1 MESCRVKRLESLGT
15 FNSFEEIQAWQKAKE
30 LTVAL
35 YRITNQGQLKTDF
48 DLVRQMR
55 RAAISI
61 TSNIAEGFERQTQK
75 EFIQFLFIAKGS
87 CGELRSQLI
96 VAKELELISAEAEK
110 EITNNCLEVSKM
122 LGSLIK
128 YLRTQLS

>member
-1 MESCRVKRLESLGT
+1 MESCLVKRLESLGT
-15 FNSFEEIQAWQKAKE
+15 FNSFEEIQAWQKAKD
-30 LTVAL
+30 LTVSL
-35 YRITNQGQLKTDF
+35 YRMTNEEPLKKDY

-87 CGELRSQLI
+87 TGELRSQLTI
-96 VAKELELISAEAEK
+96 AKELELISAKAEQ
-110 EITNNCLEVSKM
+110 EIKQSCIEVFKM

>member
-1 MESCRVKRLESLGT
+1 MESCLVKRLESLGT
-15 FNSFEEIQAWQKAKE
+15 FNSFEEIQAWQKAKD
-30 LTVAL
+30 LTVSL
-35 YRITNQGQLKTDF
+35 YRMTNEEPLKKDY

-87 CGELRSQLI
+87 TGELRSQLTI
-96 VAKELELISAEAEK
+96 AKELELISAKAEQ
-110 EITNNCLEVSKM
+110 EIKQSCIEVSKM

>member
-1 MESCRVKRLESLGT
+1 MGT
-15 FNSFEEIQAWQKAKE
+15 FKSFEEIQAWQKAKD
-30 LTVAL
+30 LTIQL
-35 YRITNQGQLKTDF
+35 YKITNEESIKRDF

-87 CGELRSQLI
+87 TGELRSQLI
-96 VAKELELISAEAEK
+96 IAKELDLISAEAEQTIK
-110 EITNNCLEVSKM
+110 ENCIEVSKM

-128 YLRTQLS
+128 YLRTKLG

>member
-1 MESCRVKRLESLGT
+1 LESCLVKRLESLGT
-15 FNSFEEIQAWQKAKE
+15 FNSFEEIQAWQKAKD
-30 LTVAL
+30 LTVSL
-35 YRITNQGQLKTDF
+35 YRMTNEEPLKKDY

-87 CGELRSQLI
+87 TGELRSQLTI
-96 VAKELELISAEAEK
+96 AKELELISAKAEQ
-110 EITNNCLEVSKM
+110 EIKQSCIEVSMM

>member
-1 MESCRVKRLESLGT
+1 MESCLVKRLESLGT
-15 FNSFEEIQAWQKAKE
+15 FNSFEEIQAWQKAKD
-30 LTVAL
+30 LTVSL
-35 YRITNQGQLKTDF
+35 YRMTNEEPLKKDY

-87 CGELRSQLI
+87 TGELRSQLTI
-96 VAKELELISAEAEK
+96 AKELELISAKAEQ
-110 EITNNCLEVSKM
+110 EIKQSCIEVSMM

>member
-1 MESCRVKRLESLGT
+1 MGT
-15 FNSFEEIQAWQKAKE
+15 FNSFEEIQAWQKAKD
-30 LTVAL
+30 LTVSL
-35 YRITNQGQLKTDF
+35 YRMTNEEPLKKDY

-75 EFIQFLFIAKGS
+75 GFIQFLFIAKGS
-87 CGELRSQLI
+87 TGELRSQLTI
-96 VAKELELISAEAEK
+96 AKELELISAKAEQ
-110 EITNNCLEVSKM
+110 EIKQSCIEVFKM

>member
-1 MESCRVKRLESLGT
+1 MGT
-15 FNSFEEIQAWQKAKE
+15 FNSFEEIQAWQKAKD
-30 LTVAL
+30 LTVSL
-35 YRITNQGQLKTDF
+35 YRMTNEEPLKKDY

-87 CGELRSQLI
+87 TGELRSQLTI
-96 VAKELELISAEAEK
+96 AKELELISAKAEQ
-110 EITNNCLEVSKM
+110 EIKQSCIEVSKM

>member
-1 MESCRVKRLESLGT
+1 MGT
-15 FNSFEEIQAWQKAKE
+15 FNSFEEIQAWQKAKD
-30 LTVAL
+30 LTVSL
-35 YRITNQGQLKTDF
+35 YRMTNEEPLKKDY

-87 CGELRSQLI
+87 TGELRSQLTI
-96 VAKELELISAEAEK
+96 AKELELISAKAEQ
-110 EITNNCLEVSKM
+110 EIKQSCIEVFKM